1 MTRRDL
7 VVALVTA
14 IAVGALSARNAT
26 AEPQPA
32 IDRSLTERLVRAVE
46 EQARATREL
55 VRAAERCKR

>member
-7 VVALVTA
+7 VVVLVTA
-14 IAVGALSARNAT
+14 IVVGALSTRGAI

-32 IDRSLTERLVRAVE
+32 IDRALTERLVRAVE

-55 VRAAERCKR
+55 VRATERCKR